1 MYGLK
6 NIGWS
11 DIVSKVR
18 WCRRLFHAKVQ
29 QDLHMLGYMEQKQ
42 WHGVGLYNLMLVA
55 METKN
60 LENLQPNK
68 FVYVRN
74 QAITRDRKKITGREI
89 KKLSVVFLTP
99 HE

>member
-74 QAITRDRKKITGREI
+74 QAITRDRKKISER
-89 KKLSVVFLTP
+89 
-99 HE
+99 